1 MAGMCCGQ
9 VQRVERSPGIC
20 QQQLPGDR
28 RLSTKYF
35 FEFRHFFLDSEGG
48 VNSNLSFNISFLGG
62 RLMAVIIIAN
72 IIDFAAA
79 MVMIWSGTM
88 KKKSKI
94 LAWQSVQLLMQTV
107 SMTML
112 GGITGAISNVLS
124 VIRNIICYK
133 DKLTWYVKALL
144 IAASLYLTIRF
155 NTQGALGW
163 LPFVVCT
170 VYVLLMDIQ
179 NPIAFKLLVTASFVP
194 WVVYYFLIRSYTG
207 AFFSGAKAM
216 RLRSVRR
223 RPITRILLISSIWWK
238 PAAPGDIQG
247 F

>member
-1 MAGMCCGQ
+1 
-9 VQRVERSPGIC
+9 
-20 QQQLPGDR
+20 
-28 RLSTKYF
+28 
-35 FEFRHFFLDSEGG
+35 
-48 VNSNLSFNISFLGG
+48 
-62 RLMAVIIIAN
+62 MAVIIIAN

-194 WVVYYFLIRSYTG
+194 WVAYYFLIRSYTG
-207 AFFSGAKAM
+207 AFFSGATVVTN
-216 RLRSVRR
+216 S
-223 RPITRILLISSIWWK
+223 ITLCQMIKMKKEIREGK
-238 PAAPGDIQG
+238 ETGDGQ
-247 F
+247 